1 MLLFLRF
8 SHVSSLEFLDNMFTL
23 TKKQNIG
30 EYVISFPVKEGDYA
44 ETYRVKDAM
53 GKNRFLKLINCA
65 KLHRTQFDADGRIL
79 EVEIAKQLK
88 NPNIVN
94 YRNSGETVLNGRKY
108 AYIVFDYISG
118 ETLAQFLTREGEC
131 SVYDA
136 KKIVLG
142 ILNGLKFLHSCP
154 EPIIHN
160 ELTLQNVMVDIAT
173 GTIVPKIIDFGYA
186 RFLSQG
192 SSAFNKNG
200 LSPYFLAPEALNGV
214 FSVKS
219 DLFSVGAIL
228 YNLIYGRPPYVVNT
242 SDCKNDENLIRE
254 KIDAQRELPLYIPDT
269 EIFELDEDLIN
280 IMRKALA
287 SDIEERF
294 ENADEFIKAI
304 NGEIKVKRIDNQKKQ
319 THGGEPQKKRVA
331 PSVPKG
337 AGFAAIAGMQ
347 ELKDQMQAE
356 LIDALHSPE
365 EYAKYGLSIPN
376 GMLLYGPP
384 GCGKTFFAKHFA
396 EEVGFNFMLIKPS
409 SLKSRWV
416 NATQENIA
424 QMFKDAEE
432 NAPTI
437 IFIDEMNELVPNRD
451 SDVHE
456 MARSA
461 VNEMLAQMDRTGE
474 KGIFIIGATNY
485 PDMIDPA
492 ILRAG
497 RLDKKYYIGT
507 PDFEARKLM
516 FELYLKNRPYDFGLD
531 YDKLAELTVDYVSAD
546 LEMIVNDASRIALRQ
561 HSKITMAILEDV
573 ISKTKP
579 SLTKTE
585 LQKYLSIKAKVEGE
599 SPEPKP
605 RPRVGFK

>member
-1 MLLFLRF
+1 
-8 SHVSSLEFLDNMFTL
+8 MFTL
-23 TKKQNIG
+23 AKKQQIG
-30 EYVISFPVKEGDYA
+30 NYTITFPVKEGDYA
-44 ETYRVKDAM
+44 ETYRVKDSA

-65 KLHRTQFDADGRIL
+65 KLHRTQFDADGNVL
-79 EVEIAKQLK
+79 EVEIAKRLDH
-88 NPNIVN
+88 PNIVK
-94 YRNSGETVLNGRKY
+94 YRDSGETILNGRKFS
-108 AYIVFDYISG
+108 YIVFDYISG
-118 ETLAQFLTREGEC
+118 ETTSQLLAREGEC

-136 KKIVLG
+136 KTIIISV
-142 ILNGLKFLHSCP
+142 LNGLKFLHSLHD
-154 EPIIHN
+154 PIIHN
-160 ELTLQNVMVDIAT
+160 EITLHNVMVDVSSGAT
-173 GTIVPKIIDFGYA
+173 IPKIIDFGYA
-186 RFLSQG
+186 RYLSQG
-192 SSAFNKNG
+192 STAFNKNG
-200 LSPYFLAPEALNGV
+200 LSPFYLAPEALNGV

-219 DLFSVGAIL
+219 DIFSAGAVLF
-228 YNLIYGRPPYVVNT
+228 NLVFGMPPYFVELA
-242 SDCKNDENLIRE
+242 DCKGDVNLQRE
-254 KIDAQRELPLYIPDT
+254 KIDAQREQPLHFPKV
-269 EIFELDEDLIN
+269 EKFELDDDLMN

-294 ENADEFIKAI
+294 ESTEEFIKAL
-304 NGEIKVKRIDNQKKQ
+304 NGEIKVQRIDNQRKSKSDDSKQ
-319 THGGEPQKKRVA
+319 KRTKIT
-331 PSVPKG
+331 VPKG
-337 AGFAAIAGMQ
+337 KGFSAIAGMH
-347 ELKDQMQAE
+347 ELKEQMQVE
-356 LIDALHSPE
+356 VIDALHHPE
-365 EYAKYGLSIPN
+365 EYANYGLTIPN

-409 SLKSRWV
+409 SLKSRFV

-485 PDMIDPA
+485 PNMIDPA

-516 FELYLKNRPYDFGLD
+516 FELYLKSRPYDFGLD
-531 YDKLAELTVDYVSAD
+531 YDKLAQLTEDYVSSD
-546 LEMIVNDASRIALRQ
+546 IEMIINDASRIALRQ
-561 HSKITMAILEDV
+561 KSKITMAILEDV

-579 SLTKTE
+579 SLTAAE
-585 LQKYLSIKAKVEGE
+585 LKKYLAIKSKMEGE
-599 SPEPKP
+599 ASSSTP
-605 RPRVGFK
+605 RPRVGFNV

>member
-1 MLLFLRF
+1 
-8 SHVSSLEFLDNMFTL
+8 MFTL
-23 TKKQNIG
+23 AKRQQLGNYIITFQ
-30 EYVISFPVKEGDYA
+30 VKEGDYA
-44 ETYRVKDAM
+44 ETYRVKDAD

-65 KLHRTQFDADGRIL
+65 KLHRTQFDANGNIL
-79 EVEIAKQLK
+79 EVQIAKTL
-88 NPNIVN
+88 NHPYVVRYHDN
-94 YRNSGETVLNGRKY
+94 GEVVLDGRKF

-118 ETLAQFLTREGEC
+118 ETASQYIAREGSL

-136 KKIVLG
+136 KTIVLG
-142 ILNGLKFLHSCP
+142 ILNGIKFLHTQQ
-154 EPIIHN
+154 EPIMHN
-160 ELTLQNVMVDIAT
+160 DLTIQNVMLDMSK
-173 GTIVPKIIDFGYA
+173 GTNVPRIIDFGYA
-186 RFLSQG
+186 RYLSQG
-192 SSAFNKNG
+192 SSSFNKNG
-200 LSPYFLAPEALNGV
+200 LSPFYLAPEALNGV

-219 DLFSVGAIL
+219 DIFSSGAIL
-228 YNLIYGRPPYVVNT
+228 YNLIFGIPPYFVDL
-242 SDCKNDENLIRE
+242 SDCKNDATAQRE
-254 KIDAQRELPLYIPDT
+254 KIDAQRELPLHIPDNDK
-269 EIFELDEDLIN
+269 FELDEQIMN

-294 ENADEFIKAI
+294 ESADEFIRAL
-304 NGEIKVKRIDNQKKQ
+304 NGDIKIARIDNQKKAKSGK
-319 THGGEPQKKRVA
+319 TPTKKVSY
-331 PSVPKG
+331 SVPKG
-337 AGFAAIAGMQ
+337 KGFSAIAGME
-347 ELKDQMQAE
+347 ELKEQMRVE
-356 LIDALHSPE
+356 VIDALNSPE
-365 EYAKYGLSIPN
+365 EYAKYGLTIPN

-409 SLKSRWV
+409 SLKSRFV

-474 KGIFIIGATNY
+474 RGVFIIGATNY

-507 PDFEARKLM
+507 PDFKARSLM
-516 FELYLKNRPYDFGLD
+516 FELYLKSRPYDFGLD
-531 YDKLAELTVDYVSAD
+531 YEKLAQLTENYVSAD

-561 HSKITMAILEDV
+561 KSRITMVILEDV

-579 SLTKTE
+579 SLTKSE
-585 LQKYLSIKAKVEGE
+585 LDKYLRIKAAMAGE
-599 SPEPKP
+599 QIQQS
-605 RPRVGFK
+605 RRRIGF

>member
-1 MLLFLRF
+1 
-8 SHVSSLEFLDNMFTL
+8 MFTL
-23 TKKQNIG
+23 AKKQQIG
-30 EYVISFPVKEGDYA
+30 NYTITFPIKEGDYA
-44 ETYRVKDAM
+44 ETYRVKDSA

-65 KLHRTQFDADGRIL
+65 KLHRTQFDADGNVL
-79 EVEIAKQLK
+79 EVEIAKRLDH
-88 NPNIVN
+88 PNIVK
-94 YRNSGETVLNGRKY
+94 YRDSGETILNGRKFS
-108 AYIVFDYISG
+108 YIVFDYISG
-118 ETLAQFLTREGEC
+118 ETTSQLLAREGEC

-136 KKIVLG
+136 KTIIISV
-142 ILNGLKFLHSCP
+142 LNGLKFLHSLHD
-154 EPIIHN
+154 PIIHN
-160 ELTLQNVMVDIAT
+160 EITLHNVMVDVSSGAT
-173 GTIVPKIIDFGYA
+173 IPKIIDFGYA
-186 RFLSQG
+186 RYLSQG
-192 SSAFNKNG
+192 STAFNKNG
-200 LSPYFLAPEALNGV
+200 LSPFYLAPEALNGV

-219 DLFSVGAIL
+219 DIFSAGAVLF
-228 YNLIYGRPPYVVNT
+228 NLVFGMPPYFVELA
-242 SDCKNDENLIRE
+242 DCKGDVNLQRE
-254 KIDAQRELPLYIPDT
+254 KIDAQREQPLHFPKV
-269 EIFELDEDLIN
+269 EKFELDDDLMN

-294 ENADEFIKAI
+294 ESTEEFIKAL
-304 NGEIKVKRIDNQKKQ
+304 NGEIKVQRIDNQRKSKSDDSKQ
-319 THGGEPQKKRVA
+319 KRTKIT
-331 PSVPKG
+331 VPKG
-337 AGFAAIAGMQ
+337 KGFSAIAGMH
-347 ELKDQMQAE
+347 ELKEQMQVE
-356 LIDALHSPE
+356 VIDALHHPE
-365 EYAKYGLSIPN
+365 EYANYGLTIPN

-409 SLKSRWV
+409 SLKSRFV

-485 PDMIDPA
+485 PNMIDPA

-516 FELYLKNRPYDFGLD
+516 FELYLKSRPYDFGLD
-531 YDKLAELTVDYVSAD
+531 YDKLAQLTEDYVSSD
-546 LEMIVNDASRIALRQ
+546 IEMIINDASRIALRQ
-561 HSKITMAILEDV
+561 KSKITMAILEDV

-579 SLTKTE
+579 SLTAAE
-585 LQKYLSIKAKVEGE
+585 LKKYLAIKSKMDGE
-599 SPEPKP
+599 ASSSTP
-605 RPRVGFK
+605 RPRVGFNV

>member
-1 MLLFLRF
+1 
-8 SHVSSLEFLDNMFTL
+8 MFTL
-23 TKKQNIG
+23 AKKQQIG
-30 EYVISFPVKEGDYA
+30 GYTITFQVKEGDYA
-44 ETYRVKDAM
+44 ETYRVKDLA

-65 KLHRTQFDADGRIL
+65 KLHRTQFDADGNVL
-79 EVEIAKQLK
+79 EVEIAKQLDH
-88 NPNIVN
+88 PNIVKC
-94 YRNSGETVLNGRKY
+94 RDSGETILNGCKF

-118 ETLAQFLTREGEC
+118 ETTSQFLTREGEC
-131 SVYDA
+131 SVYYA
-136 KKIVLG
+136 KNIVIG
-142 ILNGLKFLHSCP
+142 VLNGLKFLHSLHDP
-154 EPIIHN
+154 VIHN
-160 ELTLQNVMVDIAT
+160 EITLQNVMMDVSS
-173 GTIVPKIIDFGYA
+173 GVTIPKIIDFGYA
-186 RFLSQG
+186 RYLTQG
-192 SSAFNKNG
+192 STSFNKNG
-200 LSPYFLAPEALNGV
+200 LSPFYLAPEALNGV

-219 DLFSVGAIL
+219 DIYSVGAVL
-228 YNLIYGRPPYVVNT
+228 FNLIYGMPPYFVELA
-242 SDCKNDENLIRE
+242 DCKGDVNLQRE
-254 KIDAQRELPLYIPDT
+254 KIDAQRDLPLHFPNVDK
-269 EIFELDEDLIN
+269 FELDDDLMN

-287 SDIEERF
+287 ADIDDRF
-294 ENADEFIKAI
+294 ESADVFIKAL
-304 NGEIKVKRIDNQKKQ
+304 NGEIKVERIDNQKKSRSDDSIQ
-319 THGGEPQKKRVA
+319 KRVKIT
-331 PSVPKG
+331 VPKG
-337 AGFAAIAGMQ
+337 KGFSAIAGMH
-347 ELKDQMQAE
+347 ELKEQMQVE
-356 LIDALHSPE
+356 VIDALHNPE
-365 EYAKYGLSIPN
+365 EYAKYGLTIPN

-409 SLKSRWV
+409 SLKSRFV

-516 FELYLKNRPYDFGLD
+516 FELYLKSRPYDFGLD
-531 YDKLAELTVDYVSAD
+531 YDKLAHLTENYVSSD
-546 LEMIVNDASRIALRQ
+546 IEMIINDASRIALRKKLRI
-561 HSKITMAILEDV
+561 SMDILEEV
-573 ISKTKP
+573 IGNTKP
-579 SLTKTE
+579 SLSTAE
-585 LQKYLSIKAKVEGE
+585 LTKYLKIKAKMDGD
-599 SPEPKP
+599 SHNSNL
-605 RPRVGFK
+605 RPRVGFNIV

>member
-1 MLLFLRF
+1 
-8 SHVSSLEFLDNMFTL
+8 MFTL
-23 TKKQNIG
+23 AKKQQIG
-30 EYVISFPVKEGDYA
+30 NYTITFPIKEGDYA
-44 ETYRVKDAM
+44 ETYRVKDSV

-65 KLHRTQFDADGRIL
+65 KLHRTQFDADGNVL
-79 EVEIAKQLK
+79 EVEIAKQLDH
-88 NPNIVN
+88 PNIVKF
-94 YRNSGETVLNGRKY
+94 RDSGEIIINGRKF
-108 AYIVFDYISG
+108 AYIIFDYISG
-118 ETLAQFLTREGEC
+118 ETTSQFLAREGEC

-136 KKIVLG
+136 KTIVLG
-142 ILNGLKFLHSCP
+142 ILNGLKFLHSLH
-154 EPIIHN
+154 EPVIHN
-160 ELTLQNVMVDIAT
+160 EITLQNVMVDVSS
-173 GTIVPKIIDFGYA
+173 GVTIPKIIDFGYA
-186 RFLSQG
+186 RYLSQG
-192 SSAFNKNG
+192 SNAFNKIG
-200 LSPYFLAPEALNGV
+200 LSPFYLAPEALNGV

-219 DLFSVGAIL
+219 DIFSAGAVLF
-228 YNLIYGRPPYVVNT
+228 NLVFGMPPYFVELA
-242 SDCKNDENLIRE
+242 DCKGDVNLQRE
-254 KIDAQRELPLYIPDT
+254 KIDAQQELPLRFPKVDK
-269 EIFELDEDLIN
+269 FELDNDLMN

-287 SDIEERF
+287 SDIEDRF
-294 ENADEFIKAI
+294 ESTDEFIKAL
-304 NGEIKVKRIDNQKKQ
+304 NGEIKVQRIDNQRKSKSGDFQ
-319 THGGEPQKKRVA
+319 QKK
-331 PSVPKG
+331 SKITVPKG
-337 AGFAAIAGMQ
+337 KGFSAIAGMH
-347 ELKDQMQAE
+347 ELKEQMQVE
-356 LIDALHSPE
+356 VIDALHNPE
-365 EYAKYGLSIPN
+365 EYAKYGLTIPN

-409 SLKSRWV
+409 SLKSRFV

-485 PDMIDPA
+485 PNMIDPA

-516 FELYLKNRPYDFGLD
+516 FELYLKSRPYDFGLD
-531 YDKLAELTVDYVSAD
+531 YDKLAQLTDDYVSSD
-546 LEMIVNDASRIALRQ
+546 IEMIINDASRIALRQ
-561 HSKITMAILEDV
+561 KSKITMAILEDV

-579 SLTKTE
+579 SLTTAE
-585 LQKYLSIKAKVEGE
+585 LKKYLAIKSKMDGE
-599 SPEPKP
+599 ASSSNP
-605 RPRVGFK
+605 RTRVGFNV

>member
-1 MLLFLRF
+1 
-8 SHVSSLEFLDNMFTL
+8 MFTL
-23 TKKQNIG
+23 AKKQQIG
-30 EYVISFPVKEGDYA
+30 NYTITFPVKEGDYA
-44 ETYRVKDAM
+44 ETYRVKDSA

-65 KLHRTQFDADGRIL
+65 KLHRTQFDADGNVL
-79 EVEIAKQLK
+79 EVEIAKRLDH
-88 NPNIVN
+88 PNIVK
-94 YRNSGETVLNGRKY
+94 YRDSGETILNGRKFS
-108 AYIVFDYISG
+108 YIVFDYISG
-118 ETLAQFLTREGEC
+118 ETTSQLLAREGEC

-136 KKIVLG
+136 KTIIISV
-142 ILNGLKFLHSCP
+142 LNGLKFLHSLHD
-154 EPIIHN
+154 PIIHN
-160 ELTLQNVMVDIAT
+160 EITLHNVMVDVSSGAT
-173 GTIVPKIIDFGYA
+173 IPKIIDFGYA
-186 RFLSQG
+186 RYLSQG
-192 SSAFNKNG
+192 STAFNKNG
-200 LSPYFLAPEALNGV
+200 LSPFYLAPEALNGV

-219 DLFSVGAIL
+219 DIFSAGAVLF
-228 YNLIYGRPPYVVNT
+228 NLVFGMPPYFVELA
-242 SDCKNDENLIRE
+242 DCKGDVNLQRE
-254 KIDAQRELPLYIPDT
+254 KIDAQREQPLHFPKV
-269 EIFELDEDLIN
+269 EKFELDDDLMN

-294 ENADEFIKAI
+294 ESTEEFIKAL
-304 NGEIKVKRIDNQKKQ
+304 NGEIKVQRIDNQRKSKSDDSKQ
-319 THGGEPQKKRVA
+319 KRTKIT
-331 PSVPKG
+331 VPKG
-337 AGFAAIAGMQ
+337 KGFSAIAGMH
-347 ELKDQMQAE
+347 ELKEQMQVE
-356 LIDALHSPE
+356 VIDALHHPE
-365 EYAKYGLSIPN
+365 EYANYGLTIPN

-409 SLKSRWV
+409 SLKSRFV

-485 PDMIDPA
+485 PNMIDPA

-516 FELYLKNRPYDFGLD
+516 FELYLKSRPYDFGLD
-531 YDKLAELTVDYVSAD
+531 YDKLAQLTEDYVSSD
-546 LEMIVNDASRIALRQ
+546 IEMIINDASRIALRQ
-561 HSKITMAILEDV
+561 KSKITMAILEDV

-579 SLTKTE
+579 SLTAAE
-585 LQKYLSIKAKVEGE
+585 LKKYLAIKSKMDSEA
-599 SPEPKP
+599 SSSTP
-605 RPRVGFK
+605 RPRVGFNV

>member
-1 MLLFLRF
+1 
-8 SHVSSLEFLDNMFTL
+8 MFTL
-23 TKKQNIG
+23 AKKQQIG
-30 EYVISFPVKEGDYA
+30 NYTITFPVKEGDYA
-44 ETYRVKDAM
+44 ETYRVKDSA

-65 KLHRTQFDADGRIL
+65 KLHRTQFDADGNVL
-79 EVEIAKQLK
+79 EVEIAKRLDH
-88 NPNIVN
+88 PNIVK
-94 YRNSGETVLNGRKY
+94 YRDSGETILNGRKFS
-108 AYIVFDYISG
+108 YIVFDYISG
-118 ETLAQFLTREGEC
+118 ETTSQLLAREGEC

-136 KKIVLG
+136 KTIIISV
-142 ILNGLKFLHSCP
+142 LNGLKFLHSLHD
-154 EPIIHN
+154 PIIHN
-160 ELTLQNVMVDIAT
+160 EITLHNVMVDVSSGAT
-173 GTIVPKIIDFGYA
+173 IPKIIDFGYA
-186 RFLSQG
+186 RYLSQG
-192 SSAFNKNG
+192 STAFNKNG
-200 LSPYFLAPEALNGV
+200 LSPFYLAPEALNGV

-219 DLFSVGAIL
+219 DIFSAGAVLF
-228 YNLIYGRPPYVVNT
+228 NLVFGMPPYFVELA
-242 SDCKNDENLIRE
+242 DCKGDVNLQRE
-254 KIDAQRELPLYIPDT
+254 KIDAQREQPLHFPKV
-269 EIFELDEDLIN
+269 EKFELDDDLMN

-294 ENADEFIKAI
+294 ESTEEFIKAL
-304 NGEIKVKRIDNQKKQ
+304 NGEIKVQRIDNQRKSKSDDSKQ
-319 THGGEPQKKRVA
+319 KRTKIT
-331 PSVPKG
+331 VPKG
-337 AGFAAIAGMQ
+337 KGFSAIAGMH
-347 ELKDQMQAE
+347 ELKEQMQVE
-356 LIDALHSPE
+356 VIDALHHPE
-365 EYAKYGLSIPN
+365 EYANYGLTIPN

-409 SLKSRWV
+409 SLKSRFV

-485 PDMIDPA
+485 PNMIDPA

-516 FELYLKNRPYDFGLD
+516 FELYLKSRPYDFGLD
-531 YDKLAELTVDYVSAD
+531 YDKLAQLTEDYVSSD
-546 LEMIVNDASRIALRQ
+546 IEMIINDASRIALRQ
-561 HSKITMAILEDV
+561 KSKITMAILEDV

-579 SLTKTE
+579 SLTAAE
-585 LQKYLSIKAKVEGE
+585 LKKYLAIKSKILVDD
-599 SPEPKP
+599 KI
-605 RPRVGFK
+605 

>member
-1 MLLFLRF
+1 
-8 SHVSSLEFLDNMFTL
+8 MFTL
-23 TKKQNIG
+23 AKKQQIG
-30 EYVISFPVKEGDYA
+30 NYTITFPVKEGDYA
-44 ETYRVKDAM
+44 ETYRVKDSA

-65 KLHRTQFDADGRIL
+65 KLHRTQFDADGNVL
-79 EVEIAKQLK
+79 EVEIAKRLDH
-88 NPNIVN
+88 PNIVK
-94 YRNSGETVLNGRKY
+94 YRDSGETILNGRKFS
-108 AYIVFDYISG
+108 YIVFDYISG
-118 ETLAQFLTREGEC
+118 ETTSQLLAREGEC

-136 KKIVLG
+136 KTIIISV
-142 ILNGLKFLHSCP
+142 LNGLKFLHSLHD
-154 EPIIHN
+154 PIIHN
-160 ELTLQNVMVDIAT
+160 EITLHNVMVDVSSGAT
-173 GTIVPKIIDFGYA
+173 IPKIIDFGYA
-186 RFLSQG
+186 RYLSQG
-192 SSAFNKNG
+192 STAFNKNG
-200 LSPYFLAPEALNGV
+200 LSPFYLAPEALNGV

-219 DLFSVGAIL
+219 DIFSAGAVLF
-228 YNLIYGRPPYVVNT
+228 NLVFGMPPYFVELA
-242 SDCKNDENLIRE
+242 DCKGDVNLQRE
-254 KIDAQRELPLYIPDT
+254 KIDAQREQPLHFPKV
-269 EIFELDEDLIN
+269 EKFELDDDLMN

-294 ENADEFIKAI
+294 ESTEEFIKAL
-304 NGEIKVKRIDNQKKQ
+304 NGEIKVQRIDNQRKSKSDDSKQ
-319 THGGEPQKKRVA
+319 KRTKIT
-331 PSVPKG
+331 VPKG
-337 AGFAAIAGMQ
+337 KGFSAIAGMH
-347 ELKDQMQAE
+347 ELKEQMQVE
-356 LIDALHSPE
+356 VIDALHHPE
-365 EYAKYGLSIPN
+365 EYANYGLTIPN

-409 SLKSRWV
+409 SLKSRFV

-485 PDMIDPA
+485 PNMIDPA

-516 FELYLKNRPYDFGLD
+516 FELYLKSRPYDFGLD
-531 YDKLAELTVDYVSAD
+531 YDKLAQLTEDYVSSD
-546 LEMIVNDASRIALRQ
+546 IEMIINDASRIALRQ
-561 HSKITMAILEDV
+561 KSKITMAILEDV

-579 SLTKTE
+579 SLTAAE
-585 LQKYLSIKAKVEGE
+585 LKKYLAIKSKMDGE
-599 SPEPKP
+599 ASSSTPPSSC
-605 RPRVGFK
+605 RI